1 MDRRVLWAILLMMAI
16 AIAPTFFLK
25 KPVPRPPASE
35 PAPPATMAPAPD
47 QTRCRGLLPISS
59 SVGDTV
65 EVISQLYRYEFATRG
80 AHMVQAT
87 ILGYPSLT
95 PAEHRAPARLIPATD
110 TWYTYSL
117 VVGNDTLSLDDWS
130 FTPSTETLRVNEP
143 GRLTFT
149 ATRGV
154 MCRSRLHTASVPMIT
169 GCT

>member
-1 MDRRVLWAILLMMAI
+1 MMAI

-25 KPVPRPPASE
+25 KPAPRPPASE

-47 QTRCRGLLPISS
+47 QAPLPRVAPDSS
-59 SVGDTV
+59 NSGDTV
-65 EVISQLYRYEFATRG
+65 EVISQLYRYEFASRG
-80 AHMVQAT
+80 AHMLQAT

-95 PAEHRAPARLIPATD
+95 PAEHRAPARVVPATD

-149 ATRGV
+149 ATRGDV
-154 MCRSRLHTASVPMIT
+154 H
-169 GCT
+169 